1 MLQDNRKHS
10 CGSTEVRSTV
20 LKENLGVAYHR
31 ATRTTLRVFVIAVC
45 LSICSFAGP
54 SWHHA
59 KAPRVKLYR
68 SAKRIITAIAMP
80 RFARLLACDAN
91 ASEAY
96 KLHRFSDQLA
106 IRLP

>member
-68 SAKRIITAIAMP
+68 SAKRNNHSDRDATLRAA
-80 RFARLLACDAN
+80 ARLRRQRKRSL
-91 ASEAY
+91 
-96 KLHRFSDQLA
+96 
-106 IRLP
+106 